1 MTNGQFPTK
10 EQEIEAYRE
19 FVRSRP
25 RNSYLADILHGTD
38 DEIALMIRSD
48 ISHVMSFSQAWAA
61 RQEEEK
67 QVLEIRKRKQ
77 ALQDE
82 VKGLE
87 RQKQRM
93 EREMDEI
100 RSAARV
106 LAMK

>member
-1 MTNGQFPTK
+1 MKAAVFPTK
-10 EQEIEAYRE
+10 EQEIDAYRE

-38 DEIALMIRSD
+38 GEIAMMIRSD
-48 ISHVMSFSQAWAA
+48 ICHVMNFSQAWAA

-67 QVLEIRKRKQ
+67 QVKEKYREKAALMEEIRQ
-77 ALQDE
+77 
-82 VKGLE
+82 LE

-93 EREMDEI
+93 EREIEEI